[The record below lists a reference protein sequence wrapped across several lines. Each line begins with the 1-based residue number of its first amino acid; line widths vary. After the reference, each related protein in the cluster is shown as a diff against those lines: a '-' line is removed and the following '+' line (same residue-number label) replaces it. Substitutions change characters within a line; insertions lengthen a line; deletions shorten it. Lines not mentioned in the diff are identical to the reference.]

1 MKIPSLKAEK
11 LAQLIGIASDVA
23 LVLDKKGVIQDVS
36 VRRNE
41 LASLGCHHW
50 IGRKWADTVTSESR
64 DKVSDML
71 KPP

>member
-36 VRRNE
+36 V
-41 LASLGCHHW
+41 LATNWRHSVVT
-50 IGRKWADTVTSESR
+50 IGLAASGLTRLPAKAAT
-64 DKVSDML
+64 K
-71 KPP
+71 